1 MFKVHKTEYVNKT
14 FRMPRELVQE
24 LESVAQQKDVSLN
37 QLVTQCCQYAL
48 DHLDTEALYAYSKDE
63 PVGRNAGWKPHESLL
78 ESSDILHLV
87 FLDQPSVWAVERR
100 DDRRLMGSVG
110 LITDSARQY
119 GSARSLGYAL
129 GVDYWGQGYMTE
141 AVRAVLRFGFE
152 QMALDLISA
161 TCYPDN
167 PASRR
172 VLEKCGFA
180 YEGTLHRAELLY
192 NGEIK
197 DHLHFYLTHEAAAQA
212 GL

>member
-1 MFKVHKTEYVNKT
+1 MTLTTERLT
-14 FRMPRELVQE
+14 LRPFRED
-24 LESVAQQKDVSLN
+24 DV
-37 QLVTQCCQYAL
+37 
-48 DHLDTEALYAYSKDE
+48 EALYAYSKDE
-63 PVGRNAGWKPHESLL
+63 AVGLGAGWKPHESLL

-87 FLDQPSVWAVERR
+87 FLDQPTVWAIERQS
-100 DDRRLMGSVG
+100 DHRLMGSVG

-141 AVRAVLRFGFE
+141 AVRAVVRFGFGY
-152 QMALDLISA
+152 MGLDLISA

-180 YEGTLHRAELLY
+180 YEGTLHRADLLF
-192 NGEIK
+192 NGEVR
-197 DHLHFYLTHEAAAQA
+197 DHLHFFLPHEKAVKQDWFAEK
-212 GL
+212 

>member
-1 MFKVHKTEYVNKT
+1 MTLTTERLT
-14 FRMPRELVQE
+14 LRPFRED
-24 LESVAQQKDVSLN
+24 DV
-37 QLVTQCCQYAL
+37 
-48 DHLDTEALYAYSKDE
+48 EALYAYSKDE
-63 PVGRNAGWKPHESLL
+63 AVGLGAGWKPHESLL

-87 FLDQPSVWAVERR
+87 FLDQPTVWAIERR
-100 DDRRLMGSVG
+100 SDYRLMGSVG

-129 GVDYWGQGYMTE
+129 GVDCWGQGYMTE
-141 AVRAVLRFGFE
+141 AVRAVVRFGFGY
-152 QMALDLISA
+152 MGLDLISA

-180 YEGTLHRAELLY
+180 YEGTLHRADLLY

-197 DHLHFYLTHEAAAQA
+197 DHLHFYLLHEKAVKQGWFAEK
-212 GL
+212 

>member
-1 MFKVHKTEYVNKT
+1 MTLTTERLT
-14 FRMPRELVQE
+14 LRPFRED
-24 LESVAQQKDVSLN
+24 DV
-37 QLVTQCCQYAL
+37 
-48 DHLDTEALYAYSKDE
+48 EALYAYSKDE
-63 PVGRNAGWKPHESLL
+63 AVGLGAGWKPHESLL

-87 FLDQPSVWAVERR
+87 FLDQPTVWAVERQS
-100 DDRRLMGSVG
+100 DHRLMGSVG

-141 AVRAVLRFGFE
+141 AVRAVVRFGFGY
-152 QMALDLISA
+152 MGLDLISA

-180 YEGTLHRAELLY
+180 YEGTLHRADLLY

-197 DHLHFYLTHEAAAQA
+197 DHLHFYLPHEKAV
-212 GL
+212 